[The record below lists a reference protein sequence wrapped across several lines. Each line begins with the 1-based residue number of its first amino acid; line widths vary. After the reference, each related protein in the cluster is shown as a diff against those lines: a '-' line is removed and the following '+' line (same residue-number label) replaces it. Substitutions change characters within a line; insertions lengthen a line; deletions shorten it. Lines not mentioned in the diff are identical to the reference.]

1 MPNFIVR
8 NNQYYKLEVSVE
20 KNRAYLTILGFWKN
34 AGVVPDYLDDWN
46 KATSLL
52 QKGFTVLTDA
62 SAMKTHP
69 QDVRALH
76 EQAQAIILKG
86 GVSKVAEV
94 LENDVTEMQLNAVA
108 RDTKIPKKNF
118 RSVEDAELWLEA

>member
-118 RSVEDAELWLEA
+118 RGVEDAELWLEA